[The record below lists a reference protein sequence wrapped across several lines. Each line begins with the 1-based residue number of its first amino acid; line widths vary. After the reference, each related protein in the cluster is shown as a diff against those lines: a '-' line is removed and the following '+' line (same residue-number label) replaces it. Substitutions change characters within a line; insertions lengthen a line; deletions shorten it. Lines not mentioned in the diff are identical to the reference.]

1 MHILALLKQVL
12 LDLPDYFRSRPF
24 VFLLTMAFFLLML
37 VLMIKGQRAIAAR
50 MQGPA
55 KLLRQI
61 IAALSGAAVML
72 IGITFNTAGEYAQIE
87 PAYVTPGLYLELIV
101 AGGLYIALVVWV
113 LHLRRKRPLDEEF
126 ESDFDPGMEVVKT
139 GAMIVYS
146 ILGLLLGGR
155 LASWGFSIFGR
166 TIGAWIYG
174 GYLGYALYV
183 VLQLV
188 INILQFPLLMLSG
201 NPARQSVDGLEAE
214 VKTPGTS
221 ANRYFNRALDR
232 MEQKEEEKYHTKKE
246 KGGQKDGKSRS
257 LFFEQ
262 CLYMLAGL
270 ALIGFAVWLWLKV
283 T

>member
-12 LDLPDYFRSRPF
+12 LDLPDYFRSRPI
-24 VFLLTMAFFLLML
+24 VFLVTMAFFLLML

-113 LHLRRKRPLDEEF
+113 LHLRRKRPQSEES
-126 ESDFDPGMEVVKT
+126 ESDSDPGMEVVKT

-146 ILGLLLGGR
+146 ILGLFLGGR
-155 LASWGFSIFGR
+155 LVSWGFSIFGR

-188 INILQFPLLMLSG
+188 IGILQLPLMLLSG
-201 NPARQSVDGLEAE
+201 APLKQSVDGLEAE

-246 KGGQKDGKSRS
+246 KG
-257 LFFEQ
+257 
-262 CLYMLAGL
+262 
-270 ALIGFAVWLWLKV
+270 W
-283 T
+283 